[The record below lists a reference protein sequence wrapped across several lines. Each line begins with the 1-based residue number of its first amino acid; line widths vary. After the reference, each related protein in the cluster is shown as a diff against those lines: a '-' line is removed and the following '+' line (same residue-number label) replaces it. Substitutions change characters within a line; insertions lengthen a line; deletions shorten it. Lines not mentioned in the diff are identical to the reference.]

1 MNKIKNYRYALHPVV
16 EYQMKMAENLKKNTG
31 KTLEE
36 WLLLTEDI
44 KDLKSNEFVKIAK
57 ERFGLGMNTAVVIA
71 AAHSGQLG
79 ADAYNPVKL
88 VEELFAGRQNL
99 LEILYRV
106 LDFAIT
112 LGSDVKICPAST
124 FVPLYRK
131 NVFLQIKA
139 ATKTRIDL
147 GFALGDYPLRENLTD
162 TGGLKKKDRITRKIE
177 LFSVD
182 DLNDFVKLLIKT
194 AYEMS

>member
-16 EYQMKMAENLKKNTG
+16 EYQLTMAENLKKNTG
-31 KTLEE
+31 RTLEE
-36 WLLLTEDI
+36 WLSVTADI
-44 KDLKSNEFVKIAK
+44 KGVKTGEFVKIVK

-79 ADAYNPVKL
+79 ADAYKPAKL
-88 VEELFAGRQNL
+88 IEDLFAGRQNL
-99 LEILYRV
+99 LEILYSI
-106 LDFAIT
+106 LDFAVT
-112 LGSDVKICPAST
+112 LGSDVKICPATT
-124 FVPLYRK
+124 FIPLYRK
-131 NVFLQIKA
+131 NVFLQIKP
-139 ATKTRIDL
+139 ATGTRIDL